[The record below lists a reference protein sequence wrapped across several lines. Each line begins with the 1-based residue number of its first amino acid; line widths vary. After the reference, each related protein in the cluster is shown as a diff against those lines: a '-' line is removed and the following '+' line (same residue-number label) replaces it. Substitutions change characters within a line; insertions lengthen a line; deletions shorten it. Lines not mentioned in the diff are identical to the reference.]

1 MVSTA
6 LTASISGL
14 DVNFITV
21 EVDVRNGLPA
31 FQMVG
36 YLSAEVK
43 EAGERVR
50 AAIQNSGFDLRPM
63 KILVNLSPADLKKK
77 GPAFD
82 LPVAAAVMAAFGF
95 IREERLKDTVVLGEL
110 SLNGEVKRV
119 SGVLP
124 VVIEA
129 KQKGYRRCIVPEANR
144 REAGIIHGI
153 DICGVRTLKEMADLI
168 NEKRSTEKRKTAA
181 VISGENERER
191 PFAGDGKAEGNEDY
205 GDIHGQETA
214 KRAIEIAVA
223 GGHNLLMIGPPGA
236 GKSML
241 AERVPSILPPLSERE
256 SIEISKIYSVCGL
269 LDENCPMIIKRPFR
283 RVHHSVTRPALVGGG
298 RNPGPGE
305 ISLANGGV
313 LFLDEFPEMDRRVM
327 ESLRQPLEERRI
339 EITRSMGRYR
349 FPAGFQL
356 FAAMNPCPCGN
367 YPDQN
372 RCRCTRAE
380 IDRYLSRIS
389 RPLLERIDICIEVA
403 DVSYRDITGDV
414 KGRTSEDMRKG
425 VIKAREIQ
433 KERYGAEEGRLNSML
448 KGKDVERYCA
458 LGVMERKFMELVFDK
473 MHLSVRTYHNILKVA
488 RTIAD
493 LAGRR
498 DIELAHLQEAA
509 GYRMTDLRGGYHGI
523 SQ

>member
-21 EVDVRNGLPA
+21 EADVRNGLPA

-63 KILVNLSPADLKKK
+63 KILINLSPAYLKKK

-82 LPVAAAVMAAFGF
+82 LSIAAAVMAAFGF
-95 IREERLKDTVVLGEL
+95 IKEEKLKDTVILGEL
-110 SLNGEVKRV
+110 SLNGEVKGV
-119 SGVLP
+119 TGVLP

-129 KQKGYRRCIVPEANR
+129 KQKGYRCCIVPEENR
-144 REAGIIHGI
+144 REAEIIHGI
-153 DICGVRTLKEMADLI
+153 DIWGVRTLSEMAGLI
-168 NEKRSTEKRKTAA
+168 NERKSAEKENSAA
-181 VISGENERER
+181 ISKIKEKGQ
-191 PFAGDGKAEGNEDY
+191 PFTGNEKSVELEDY
-205 GDIHGQETA
+205 EDIYGQETA

-241 AERVPSILPPLSERE
+241 AERVPSILPPLSEKE

-269 LDENCPMIIKRPFR
+269 LGENCPMIVRRPFR
-283 RVHHSVTRPALVGGG
+283 RVHHSVTRSALVGGG
-298 RNPGPGE
+298 GNPKPGE

-339 EITRSMGRYR
+339 EITRSRGRYR
-349 FPAGFQL
+349 FPADFQL

-380 IDRYLSRIS
+380 IDRYLSKIS

-403 DVSYRDITGDV
+403 DVSYREITGNV

-425 VIKAREIQ
+425 VIRAREIQ
-433 KERYGAEEGRLNSML
+433 KERYGAEAGRLNSTL

-473 MHLSVRTYHNILKVA
+473 LHLSVRTYHNILKVA

-493 LAGRR
+493 LSGCR